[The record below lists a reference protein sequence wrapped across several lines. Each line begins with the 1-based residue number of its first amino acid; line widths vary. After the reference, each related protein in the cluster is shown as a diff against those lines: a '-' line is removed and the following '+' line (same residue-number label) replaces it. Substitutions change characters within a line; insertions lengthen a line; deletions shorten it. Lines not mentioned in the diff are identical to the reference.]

1 MLFSIIMP
9 VYNNEKY
16 FPLAV
21 KSIITQNYS
30 DWELIIIDDGS
41 TDHTSII
48 ADKIVD
54 TDPRIK
60 VIHQNNQWIYASFN
74 RGVKEAK
81 GDYIYIVNSDDRI
94 RQGSLALLADKVNRY
109 QPDVIWTTVVV
120 HECDLEQNIII
131 YDKAHT
137 EKNVKS
143 ELFCQ
148 NKKEVREHWSYFL
161 FSSLAQNQANLYRKE
176 LMKKHKFRNDVYGA
190 DTLFNIS
197 IAQDVTSALVIKEP
211 IYDFFIYK
219 QANMNVS
226 EGKYYPYEHE
236 MFNEIY
242 KKYMDLFNAWKLPE
256 QNYKEL
262 LIKRRLNEVTREIR
276 SLFFANCRMTTEE
289 KLKHILDVIA
299 DKFLINCV
307 RLEKKEEELES
318 RILSGLRELL
328 IKETIDKESKMYFVY
343 ELLEALL
350 RYEKDEKDYEKI
362 RNAIYNPNNPQHI
375 GKIFYNKLTKKN

>member
-54 TDPRIK
+54 ADPRIK

-148 NKKEVREHWSYFL
+148 NKKEVREHWPYFL

>member
-48 ADKIVD
+48 ADKIAD

-148 NKKEVREHWSYFL
+148 NKKEVREHWPYFL

>member
-21 KSIITQNYS
+21 KSVITQNYS

-48 ADKIVD
+48 ADKIAD

-74 RGVKEAK
+74 RGVKEAR

-148 NKKEVREHWSYFL
+148 NKKEVREHWPYFL

>member
-148 NKKEVREHWSYFL
+148 NKKEVREHWPYFL